1 MEKPMPLGYSAA
13 GVVIDSGSE
22 AGMTIGTSSP
32 LSMTNGVRV
41 AIAGAGYAN
50 HAEMNVVPY
59 NLCAIIPNNVTFEEA
74 AYTTVA
80 SIALQ
85 GVRLAKPELGEFV
98 VVSGLGLI
106 GLITVQLL
114 KANGCR
120 VIGIEFDQHKIDLG
134 LKLGMDD
141 FINLSNDDALKK
153 VEKFTG
159 GRLADYTIITAATKS
174 NQPIELAGEITRRK
188 GQVIA
193 VGAVGLNIPR
203 DVYYKKEIE
212 IKISMSYGPGRY
224 DTAYEEG
231 GIDYPYDFV
240 RWTEQRNMEAVL
252 DLMSQKKLDV
262 KSLTTHRFPF
272 KDAISAYDMIK
283 ESKEHFVGII
293 LEYDFEKEQK
303 NVIYLGRHSELV
315 SESNLLRTK
324 RYRNKFGMTN

>member
-1 MEKPMPLGYSAA
+1 
-13 GVVIDSGSE
+13 
-22 AGMTIGTSSP
+22 MTTGT
-32 LSMTNGVRV
+32 RV

-50 HAEMNVVPY
+50 HAEIDSVPY
-59 NLCAIIPNNVTFEEA
+59 NLCTEIPDNVSFEEA

-120 VIGIEFDQHKIDLG
+120 VIGIDFDQYKIDLG
-134 LKLGMDD
+134 LKLGMDEG
-141 FINLSNDDALKK
+141 INLSNDEAVKS

-159 GRLADYTIITAATKS
+159 GRLADYTIITAAAKS

-193 VGAVGLNIPR
+193 VGAVGMNIPR
-203 DVYYKKEIE
+203 DIYYKKEID

-224 DTAYEEG
+224 DAAYEEG
-231 GIDYPYDFV
+231 GIDYPYDYV

-252 DLMSQKKLDV
+252 ALMSQEKLDV
-262 KSLTTHRFPF
+262 KSLTTHRFPLRMQLML
-272 KDAISAYDMIK
+272 MI
-283 ESKEHFVGII
+283 
-293 LEYDFEKEQK
+293 
-303 NVIYLGRHSELV
+303 
-315 SESNLLRTK
+315 
-324 RYRNKFGMTN
+324 